1 MPPHRSQRS
10 KRPSSQ
16 ALEALVTSP
25 PQRARRQNEVVE
37 GNLTSSE
44 QQASM
49 MPEVLV
55 SAPSAATAS
64 TLADTATTILS
75 SPVLQQL
82 VSRVTEE
89 ITRKFQPLLELFGSL
104 PQPAQT
110 PNFTPA
116 PPQSLSVSSVPPVPV
131 PSTHAQSSGST
142 FEYSQGPGSQKQNAV
157 EVPAVHDGVQSVLAS
172 LSGEQHFLLG
182 TQRPNDVSMS
192 VNLPLDAQVPAK
204 IRSKIFQ
211 NEFVDFGSLLVNP
224 AFEEKFQ
231 ITL

>member
-16 ALEALVTSP
+16 ALAALVTSP
-25 PQRARRQNEVVE
+25 LQRARRQNEVVE

-49 MPEVLV
+49 LPEVLV
-55 SAPSAATAS
+55 SALSAATAS

-75 SPVLQQL
+75 SPVLEQL

-89 ITRKFQPLLELFGSL
+89 VTRKFQPLLGHLGSL

-116 PPQSLSVSSVPPVPV
+116 PP
-131 PSTHAQSSGST
+131 
-142 FEYSQGPGSQKQNAV
+142 
-157 EVPAVHDGVQSVLAS
+157 
-172 LSGEQHFLLG
+172 
-182 TQRPNDVSMS
+182 
-192 VNLPLDAQVPAK
+192 
-204 IRSKIFQ
+204 
-211 NEFVDFGSLLVNP
+211 
-224 AFEEKFQ
+224 
-231 ITL
+231 